1 VFDGIPQAALVE
13 HVLIL
18 DDHPATL
25 HGIAVVLRSQGY
37 SVMEA
42 STGLQ
47 AIEIGRRCVR
57 LTVLVS
63 DIELPDLSG
72 TEVALA
78 LYGLYP
84 HLPILFMSGNAIA
97 DWRSQDK
104 TNLKRL
110 PADRVDFLEK
120 PFSVSELL
128 MSIWELANPNRQRE
142 SRA

>member
-1 VFDGIPQAALVE
+1 VE

-25 HGIAVVLRSQGY
+25 HGIAGVLRSEHY

-47 AIEIGRRCVR
+47 AIEIGRQCG
-57 LTVLVS
+57 LSLLVT

-78 LYGLYP
+78 LYGLYSY
-84 HLPILFMSGNAIA
+84 LPILFMSGNAIA
-97 DWRSQDK
+97 DWRSQDRI
-104 TNLKRL
+104 NLKRL

-128 MSIWELANPNRQRE
+128 MSVRSLIVRRTQIRIDKENRGNQ
-142 SRA
+142 AA

>member
-1 VFDGIPQAALVE
+1 ME
-13 HVLIL
+13 NVLIL

-25 HGIAVVLRSQGY
+25 HGTAGVLRSEY
-37 SVMEA
+37 YFVLEA

-47 AIEIGRRCVR
+47 AVKIGRQCGR
-57 LTVLVS
+57 LSLLVS

-97 DWRSQDK
+97 EWRSQDQ

-110 PADRVDFLEK
+110 PADRVAFLEK

-128 MSIWELANPNRQRE
+128 MSVRNLIGRRSQLGIGKKSQGNQA
-142 SRA
+142 A

>member
-1 VFDGIPQAALVE
+1 VE

-25 HGIAVVLRSQGY
+25 HGIAGVLRSEHY

-47 AIEIGRRCVR
+47 AIEIGRQCG
-57 LTVLVS
+57 LSLLVT
-63 DIELPDLSG
+63 DIELSDLSG

-78 LYGLYP
+78 LYGLYSY
-84 HLPILFMSGNAIA
+84 LPILFMSGNAMA
-97 DWRSQDK
+97 DWRSRI
-104 TNLKRL
+104 NLKRL

-128 MSIWELANPNRQRE
+128 MSVRSLIVRRTQIRIDKENRGTQ
-142 SRA
+142 AA